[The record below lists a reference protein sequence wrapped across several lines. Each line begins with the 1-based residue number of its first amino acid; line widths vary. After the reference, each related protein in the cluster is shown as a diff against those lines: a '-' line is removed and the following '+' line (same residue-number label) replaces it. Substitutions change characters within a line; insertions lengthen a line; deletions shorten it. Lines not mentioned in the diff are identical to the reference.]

1 MTKLTRTKASLAA
14 LGALL
19 LAASTAR
26 AEPAGSKAKSGP
38 ATNDPNQPTRAQCL
52 EAHRNAQE
60 LKQSG
65 KLLETQAQLLIC
77 SSGSCPGAIIS
88 DCGNWIAE
96 LEQTTPSM
104 VFEIRVGG
112 KEAFGAKL
120 LVVGE
125 LVADRSHALKV
136 NPGRH
141 AVRVELPPF
150 EPQEQDVVLPEG
162 QRMRLISVAFTSK
175 TREPA
180 PAPAPVL
187 PPPRQTERPTPVV
200 VYPLLALGVVGLGSF
215 GVFAGLGKSEQNEL
229 EKGCAPRCRD
239 DDLSKMKRWYT
250 IGDVSA
256 GVGAAA
262 LLGAAIV
269 YLARPTKEVDRT
281 AAGLSFGVGSVG
293 QGASAV
299 GSFGLN
305 ATRRWCRRRGR
316 RLRP

>member
-1 MTKLTRTKASLAA
+1 MTKLARTNPSIAA
-14 LGALL
+14 LGALFMV
-19 LAASTAR
+19 ASTAH
-26 AEPAGSKAKSGP
+26 ADPAGAKP
-38 ATNDPNQPTRAQCL
+38 KPEAAPIDPNQPTRVQCL
-52 EAHRNAQE
+52 DAHRNAQE

-65 KLLETQAQLLIC
+65 KLLETQTQLLIC
-77 SSGSCPGAIIS
+77 SSGSCPGAVIS

-104 VFEIRVGG
+104 VFEIRVDG
-112 KEAFGAKL
+112 KEAFDAKL
-120 LVVGE
+120 LVDGQ

-141 AVRVELPPF
+141 SVRVELPPF

-175 TREPA
+175 SREPA

-200 VYPLLALGVVGLGSF
+200 VYPLLALGVIGLGSF
-215 GVFAGLGKSEQNEL
+215 GAFAGLGKSKQNEL
-229 EKGCAPRCRD
+229 EETCAPRCSDRE
-239 DDLSKMKRWYT
+239 LSQMKRWYT

-269 YLARPTKEVDRT
+269 YLARPTKEVDRST
-281 AAGLSFGVGSVG
+281 SGLSLGVGSVG
-293 QGASAV
+293 QGASAA

-305 ATRRWCRRRGR
+305 ATRRW
-316 RLRP
+316 